1 MCQGITP
8 RVEMNVEVLS
18 GLIWAG
24 EKHRFSY
31 LKINPFKEARKV
43 VYSWGK
49 DKNP

>member
-1 MCQGITP
+1 MPGP
-8 RVEMNVEVLS
+8 NSKGRNEFEVLS